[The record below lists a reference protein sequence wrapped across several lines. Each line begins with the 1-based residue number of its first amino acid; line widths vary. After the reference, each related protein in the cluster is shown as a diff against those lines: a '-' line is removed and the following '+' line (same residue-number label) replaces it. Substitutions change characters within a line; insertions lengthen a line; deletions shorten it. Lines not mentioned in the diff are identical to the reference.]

1 MAQVANEPM
10 DVVHL
15 LFPSDI
21 KRQDDESMRIIS
33 FFSFILGRDCTI
45 AFCFEMKGW
54 NILLAY

>member
-45 AFCFEMKGW
+45 AFCFEMKG
-54 NILLAY
+54 